1 MKVNLQPATLLKK
14 RLRHI
19 FFPVNFEDYYKNIFF
34 MKYLLET
41 ASERRVL
48 RKLAN
53 RHLYYKEISWNLK
66 LFQGA
71 DVAKGRESLQEPFH
85 ERQYYAYKQF
95 SIYAGKKNAKSLK
108 YFSKGILLLV
118 KLQVCHLE
126 INFSTDVLK
135 YFTKVFWISYY
146 SFKLHKHRMGFR
158 GPKQY
163 IFGNQF

>member
-71 DVAKGRESLQEPFH
+71 DVAREGKVCKNHFMKGNIMLTS
-85 ERQYYAYKQF
+85 KF